1 MNLYVTTE
9 ELKTFMG
16 ISGSASDTLLVMFNK
31 MATNIVNGI
40 LGINDLAL
48 HKVTDEVHDAGQSS
62 INGQVIE
69 LFDTPIVAIGKIM
82 DGDNE
87 YTQDEDY
94 DILLSRV
101 RLENWLTAGPR
112 KTKVTYAAG
121 YHSYGYAKIS
131 ITDLANLAAAA
142 TITLGAVSPATDSYT
157 ITRGT
162 DWNPGV
168 SSELEAI
175 NIAAAIQAKAGTNAF
190 ALGSDV
196 YVIEGTNPQVVGRT
210 ITTSDLT
217 RLALSGSTLG
227 GLNFPESIRL
237 AVMIYVANLM
247 VSRKSPKI
255 KSYTVGS
262 KTVSFA
268 SDAEFN
274 QFNDLL
280 KPFRKVGVKAI

>member
-9 ELKTFMG
+9 EIKTFMG
-16 ISGSASDTLLVMFNK
+16 ISGTGSDTLLAMFNK
-31 MATNIVNGI
+31 MATSVVNGV
-40 LGINDLAL
+40 LGVSDLSL
-48 HKVTDEVHDAGQSS
+48 HKVTDEVHDAGQSD
-62 INGQVIE
+62 INGQYLE
-69 LFDTPIVAIGKIM
+69 LFDSPIVAIGKIM
-82 DGDNE
+82 NGDIE
-87 YTQDEDY
+87 YTQEEDY

-101 RLENWLTAGPR
+101 RLDDWLTAGPR

-131 ITDLANLAAAA
+131 ITDLVNLAANAI
-142 TITLGAVSPATDSYT
+142 ITLGAVASGNDGYT
-157 ITRGT
+157 LTRGT
-162 DWNPGV
+162 GWNPAA
-168 SSELEAI
+168 SSEAEAI
-175 NIAAAIQAKAGTNAF
+175 NLATAIQAQAGTNAF

-196 YVIEGTNPQVVGRT
+196 YVIEGSNPQVVGRT
-210 ITTSDLT
+210 ITTSDSV
-217 RLALSGSTLG
+217 RLALSGSTLD

-247 VSRKSPKI
+247 ASRKSPKI
-255 KSYTVGS
+255 KSYTIGS

-280 KPFRKVGVKAI
+280 KPFRKVGVKAV

>member
-9 ELKTFMG
+9 EIKTFG
-16 ISGSASDTLLVMFNK
+16 VSGSDTLIAMFNK
-31 MATNIVNGI
+31 MATDVVNGI
-40 LGINDLAL
+40 IGVTDLSL
-48 HKVTDEVHDAGQSS
+48 HRVTDEVHNAGQSD
-62 INGQVIE
+62 INGQFIE
-69 LFDTPIVAIGKIM
+69 LFDTPIAAIGKIM
-82 DGDNE
+82 DGDTE
-87 YTQDEDY
+87 YTQDETY
-94 DILLSRV
+94 DILLGRV
-101 RLENWLTAGPR
+101 RLEDFLYAGPR

-121 YHSYGYAKIS
+121 YHAYGYAKIS
-131 ITDLANLAAAA
+131 ITDLANLAVNA
-142 TITLGAVSPATDSYT
+142 TITLGAVSPATDGYT
-157 ITRGT
+157 LTRGT
-162 DWNPGV
+162 GWNPAA
-168 SSELEAI
+168 SSEAEAI
-175 NIAAAIQAKAGTNAF
+175 NLAAAIQAQAGTNAF

-196 YVIEGTNPQVVGRT
+196 YVIEGSNPQVVGRT
-210 ITTSDLT
+210 IATSDSV

>member
-1 MNLYVTTE
+1 MNLYVTTQ
-9 ELKTFMG
+9 ELKDFG
-16 ISGSASDTLLVMFNK
+16 VSGSDTLIAMFNK
-31 MATNIVNGI
+31 MATDVVNGI
-40 LGINDLAL
+40 IGVSDLSL
-48 HKVTDEVHDAGQSS
+48 HKVTDEVHDAGQSD
-62 INGQVIE
+62 INGQFIE

-101 RLENWLTAGPR
+101 RLEDWLTAGPR

-121 YHSYGYAKIS
+121 YHAYGYAKIS
-131 ITDLANLAAAA
+131 ITDLANLAANA
-142 TITLGAVSPATDSYT
+142 TITLGAISTDGYT
-157 ITRGT
+157 LTRGT
-162 DWNPGV
+162 GWNPAA
-168 SSELEAI
+168 SSEAEAI
-175 NIAAAIQAKAGTNAF
+175 NLAAAIQAQAGTNAF

-196 YVIEGTNPQVVGRT
+196 YVIESTNPQVVGRT
-210 ITTSDLT
+210 IATSDSV
-217 RLALSGSTLG
+217 RLALSGSTLT
-227 GLNFPESIRL
+227 LPEDNKKRMPESIRL